1 MNITDYFEPV
11 DFSLFKSE
19 EHSLRKYAMGSA
31 IEKAGEKLTGTAIS
45 KLDVAVFGVA
55 FDNGLI
61 QKKEA
66 SAPKKIRKA
75 LYRLASFDDGL
86 KIADLGD
93 LKPASSSKGTYL
105 AIRDVVEY
113 LRELKVICIILGG
126 SQDLTLGICEA
137 FKNERHFWLSVIDP
151 VLDVKKGTESLS
163 SSNYLTHLFKNIPN
177 LFQFSL
183 IGDQQH
189 LTSEKLFLKT
199 PGWGDHLRLGLLRE
213 NLSRAEL
220 LLRNSDVLSFDI
232 GAVKFSDAPASSHR
246 NPNGLRGEEACKLAH
261 YAGMSQRMSV
271 FGLFETV
278 AANDKIGFTSALAA
292 EITWYFLQGVLHRKN
307 NANAKKRTA
316 YKVEIEGLD
325 HPVIFRHE
333 TETGR
338 WWFEVQSLSGEVNE
352 IACSEEE
359 YKQAAK
365 NEIPER
371 WLRFIQKTDSLSK

>member
-1 MNITDYFEPV
+1 MNLTDYFEPV
-11 DFSLFKSE
+11 DFSLYKSE
-19 EHSLRKYAMGSA
+19 GHSFRKYGLGPA
-31 IEKAGEKLTGTAIS
+31 IEKASEKLSGADIS

-55 FDNGLI
+55 VDNGHI

-66 SAPKKIRKA
+66 SSPKKIRKA
-75 LYRLASFDDGL
+75 LYCLASFDDHL

-93 LKPASSSKGTYL
+93 LKPASSSKGTFL

-113 LRELKVICIILGG
+113 LREMNVIALVLGG

-137 FKNERHFWLSVIDP
+137 FKSDRYFWLSVVDS
-151 VLDVKKGTESLS
+151 VLDVKKGSESFNS
-163 SSNYLTHLFKNIPN
+163 TNYLTRLFKSIPN

-183 IGDQQH
+183 IGYQNH
-189 LTSEKLFLKT
+189 LNVEKLFQKI
-199 PGWGDHLRLGLLRE
+199 PGLGDHLRLGLLRE
-213 NLSRAEL
+213 NLSKAEL
-220 LLRNSDVLSFDI
+220 LLRNSDVLSFDM
-232 GAVKFSDAPASSHR
+232 GAVKFCEAPATTQR

-261 YAGMSQRMSV
+261 YAGMSQRISV

-278 AANDKIGFTSALAA
+278 AANDKNGMTSALAA
-292 EITWYFLQGVLHRKN
+292 EITWYYLQGVLHRKKSTN
-307 NANAKKRTA
+307 TNKRTA

-325 HPVIFRHE
+325 HPVVFRHE

-338 WWFEVQSLSGEVNE
+338 WWFEVQSLLGEVNE

-359 YKQAAK
+359 YKQAAN